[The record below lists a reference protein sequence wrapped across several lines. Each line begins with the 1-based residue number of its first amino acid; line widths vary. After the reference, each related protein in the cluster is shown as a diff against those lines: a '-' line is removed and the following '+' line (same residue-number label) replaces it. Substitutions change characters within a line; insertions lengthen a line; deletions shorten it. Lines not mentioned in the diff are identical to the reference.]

1 MRYHPLKGEVCT
13 VSLLQGVP
21 KFVQSGR
28 RRRGR
33 KGVGLRYEAKVHAH
47 LLAEFDGYI
56 QSPWFRYTTSDAP
69 NRINYAQPDGLIVDV
84 EKGRILICEMKYSH
98 CAEAYFQLLDKYLP
112 IVRKF
117 FNNSDSESDG
127 GKPLWTFATVEI
139 VYWFDCAVAF
149 PTTPERRA
157 RLQDVREH
165 ELAVHVCRP

>member
-1 MRYHPLKGEVCT
+1 MRYHPLNGEIHE

-21 KFVQSGR
+21 KFVKSGR

-33 KGVGLRYEAKVHAH
+33 KGVGLRYEAKVHEH
-47 LLAEFDGYI
+47 LLKEFDGYMP
-56 QSPWFRYTTSDAP
+56 SPWFRYTTIEAP
-69 NRINYAQPDGLIVDV
+69 NRVNYAQPDGLIIDI
-84 EKGRILICEMKYSH
+84 EKGRVLICEMKYSH

-117 FNNSDSESDG
+117 FNNSDLENDG
-127 GKPLWTFATVEI
+127 GNPLWTFATVEI